1 MIEPY
6 TPVEIDAA
14 IGDYQPRRQRNVA
27 TQPNAHPLEGRVT
40 RPSPELRPVGSDEW
54 PEPDWID
61 AADLPP
67 FPTDALPEPFAAFV
81 TAEAEATQTPPD
93 LAGMWVLSVLSAV
106 SIGHATVCPR
116 RGWSEQPALWT
127 VVAMEP
133 GSRKSAVHRDVTA
146 PLVLY
151 ESELVESARAGV
163 ADAAGRHRIAE
174 QRLARAEKRAADAS
188 GPEARDAELEA
199 RSLAVEL
206 DRMELPAL
214 PRLFTADAT
223 TEALASRMAENRGV
237 MSVMSAES
245 GVFGIMAG
253 RYSRGVPDLEIYLK
267 GHAGDPH
274 RIDRK
279 GRPSEYL
286 DSPALTM
293 ALAAQPYVL
302 RQVAKVEEFAGRGLL
317 DRFLYALP
325 VPNVG
330 YRRTAPVL
338 APLDVIEAYHRAV
351 IDLGRSLRSLPEPV
365 VLTFDVEALATFEAW
380 MAEVEPRR
388 RPHADLGPIAGWS
401 SKLDGATARVAGL
414 LHLAANRTQYT
425 RITAPTL
432 LRALSLA
439 DYLTAH
445 AQAAF
450 GAMRADPRLEDARHV
465 ARWMRSAHRER
476 FTRREAH
483 NASRHRFPTVDEL
496 LPALAEL
503 EARDYIRR
511 VESEARPGRPSPAY
525 VVNPAVLAQTHGQ
538 NGRIPDRSAA

>member
-1 MIEPY
+1 MSNAYADRLLPHRTGNG
-6 TPVEIDAA
+6 TPA
-14 IGDYQPRRQRNVA
+14 PRV
-27 TQPNAHPLEGRVT
+27 
-40 RPSPELRPVGSDEW
+40 ELRPLEPMPEPSEPSAGW
-54 PEPDWID
+54 PEPDWLD

-67 FPTDALPEPFAAFV
+67 FPTDALPEPFASFV

-116 RGWSEQPALWT
+116 RGWIEHPALWT

-174 QRLARAEKRAADAS
+174 QRLAKAEKRAADAS

-206 DRMELPAL
+206 DHMELPAL

-223 TEALASRMAENRGV
+223 PEALASRMAENRGV
-237 MSVMSAES
+237 LSVLSAES

-317 DRFLYALP
+317 DRFLYAVP
-325 VPNVG
+325 SPNVG

-338 APLDVIEAYHRAV
+338 APLDVTEAYNRAV
-351 IDLGRSLRSLPEPV
+351 IDLGRSMRSYSEPV
-365 VLTFDVEALATFEAW
+365 VLTFDDETLATFEAS
-380 MAEVEPRR
+380 MAELEPRR

-401 SKLDGATARVAGL
+401 SKLDGATARIAGL
-414 LHLAANRTQYT
+414 LHLAENGGQNGQIKGRTML
-425 RITAPTL
+425 A
-432 LRALSLA
+432 ALALA

-450 GAMRADPRLEDARHV
+450 GAMRADPRLEDTRHV

-483 NASRHRFPTVDEL
+483 HAAEHRFATVDEL

-511 VESEARPGRPSPAY
+511 IEAEPRPGRPSPAY
-525 VVNPAVLAQTHGQ
+525 AVNPAVHAIDGR
-538 NGRIPDRSAA
+538 NGRNPERSAA

>member
-1 MIEPY
+1 MSNAYAESLL
-6 TPVEIDAA
+6 
-14 IGDYQPRRQRNVA
+14 PRRAGNGSPEPSPLR
-27 TQPNAHPLEGRVT
+27 PLE
-40 RPSPELRPVGSDEW
+40 PL
-54 PEPDWID
+54 PEPSEPSAAWSEPEWLD

-67 FPTDALPEPFAAFV
+67 FPTDALPEPFASFV
-81 TAEAEATQTPPD
+81 ASEAEATQTPPD
-93 LAGMWVLSVLSAV
+93 LAGLWVLSVLSAV

-116 RGWSEQPALWT
+116 RGWSEHPALWT

-151 ESELVESARAGV
+151 EAELVESARAGV
-163 ADAAGRHRIAE
+163 ADAAGRRRIAE

-206 DRMELPAL
+206 DATELPAL

-223 TEALASRMAENRGV
+223 PEAIASLMAANRGV
-237 MSVMSAES
+237 LSVLSAES

-293 ALAAQPYVL
+293 GLAAQPYVL
-302 RQVAKVEEFAGRGLL
+302 RQVAKVEEFSGRGLL

-325 VPNVG
+325 PPNVG

-338 APLDVIEAYHRAV
+338 APVEVIEAYNRAV
-351 IDLGRSLRSLPEPV
+351 ITLGRSLRTLPEPV
-365 VLTFDVEALATFEAW
+365 VLTFDDEALATFEAW
-380 MAEVEPRR
+380 MAELEPRR

-401 SKLDGATARVAGL
+401 SKLDGATARIAGL
-414 LHLAANRTQYT
+414 LHLAENAGQNG
-425 RITAPTL
+425 RITASTL

-445 AQAAF
+445 ALAAF

-465 ARWMRSAHRER
+465 ARWLRSTHRER

-483 NASRHRFPTVDEL
+483 HAAEHRFATVDDL
-496 LPALAEL
+496 LPALTEL
-503 EARDYIRR
+503 EARAYIRR
-511 VESEARPGRPSPAY
+511 IESEPRPGRPSAAY
-525 VVNPAVLAQTHGQ
+525 EVNPAVLAAIRRQ
-538 NGRIPDRSAA
+538 NKQNPGAAA